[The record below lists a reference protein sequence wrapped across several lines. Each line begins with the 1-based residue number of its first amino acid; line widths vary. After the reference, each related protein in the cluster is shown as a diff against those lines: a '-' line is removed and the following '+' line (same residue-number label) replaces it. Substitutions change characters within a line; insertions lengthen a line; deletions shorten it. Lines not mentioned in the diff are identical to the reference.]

1 MLVGVQ
7 LLYHLSIALI
17 LFTWQPVTAETTETL
32 ALDRYALRLTVMPD
46 KVTTGDRV
54 ALLINLRPRDD
65 TPDDIYFWVDTV
77 GIAVDEVTV
86 SEGRLRCTYRGERLL
101 CFAENVGEEQV
112 MIAGIVTGLAPDR
125 RYFWLSAG
133 SFDGGFVRLALRLT
147 WRQFVY
153 FPLVG
158 NGNNPN

>member
-1 MLVGVQ
+1 MQKQ
-7 LLYHLSIALI
+7 LRMFYKLSLI
-17 LFTWQPVTAETTETL
+17 FILLFTWQPVTAET
-32 ALDRYALRLTVMPD
+32 AQLDRYALRLTVMPD
-46 KVTTGDRV
+46 EVTTGDRV

-77 GIAVDEVTV
+77 GVAVDEVTV

-101 CFAENVGEEQV
+101 CFAEDVGEEQV
-112 MIAGIVTGLAPDR
+112 LIGGVVTGPVPDR

>member
-1 MLVGVQ
+1 M
-7 LLYHLSIALI
+7 
-17 LFTWQPVTAETTETL
+17 LFTWQPAIAETTDTL
-32 ALDRYALRLTVMPD
+32 ALDRYALRLTVVNAE
-46 KVTTGDRV
+46 VTTGDRV
-54 ALLINLRPRDD
+54 ALIIGVRPRDA
-65 TPDDIYFWVDTV
+65 TPDDVYFWVDTV
-77 GIAVDEVTV
+77 GVAVDEVIV
-86 SEGRLRCTYRGERLL
+86 NEGRLRCTYRTERLL
-101 CFAENVGEEQV
+101 CFAEDIGEEQV
-112 MIAGIVTGLAPDR
+112 TLSGIVTGPTPDR